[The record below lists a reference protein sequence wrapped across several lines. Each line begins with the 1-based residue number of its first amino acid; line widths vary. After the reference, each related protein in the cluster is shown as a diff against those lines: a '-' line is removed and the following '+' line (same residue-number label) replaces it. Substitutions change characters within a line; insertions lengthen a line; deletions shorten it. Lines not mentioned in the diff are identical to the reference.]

1 MDKFEQEL
9 CGSDVVK
16 GNLDGKSKLKTL
28 CETRWCIRANALATF
43 KASFPVIVSNLEYLQ
58 TNGDANVCNL
68 TFFPLVVYSHI

>member
-28 CETRWCIRANALATF
+28 CETRWCIRVNALATF
-43 KASFPVIVSNLEYLQ
+43 KAAFSVIDSNL
-58 TNGDANVCNL
+58 
-68 TFFPLVVYSHI
+68 

>member
-1 MDKFEQEL
+1 MDKLEQEL
-9 CGSDVVK
+9 CGNDVVK

-43 KASFPVIVSNLEYLQ
+43 KATFPVIVSNLEYLQ

-68 TFFPLVVYSHI
+68 TLFPLVVYSHI

>member
-28 CETRWCIRANALATF
+28 CETRWCIRVNALATF
-43 KASFPVIVSNLEYLQ
+43 KAASPVIVFCE
-58 TNGDANVCNL
+58 L
-68 TFFPLVVYSHI
+68 TLLCHYWFTVIQCI

>member
-28 CETRWCIRANALATF
+28 CETRWCIRVNALATF
-43 KASFPVIVSNLEYLQ
+43 KAAFSVIDSNLQYLQ
-58 TNGDANVCNL
+58 TNGDANFCDL
-68 TFFPLVVYSHI
+68 TLFCH